1 MEKFNINEDK
11 IGIERPKRSM
21 PDEEVK
27 ETKSMANHT
36 TEILQHVEIPVNNPK
51 TSNHDF
57 EISSSSFE
65 GSFGENVNIE
75 EQFKE
80 DEQPEEVT
88 TNKKGFKGVKG
99 PEISLLDLSD
109 KCLQAVYNEEEDELK
124 VQFDILSKLND
135 NGKSFRY
142 SLTMCFWLSVHLEK
156 THITQFIYDQDEWL
170 SKLSHYIVES
180 YLKLSELEK
189 RVTQKFRKF
198 KRKQTVDVKIVL
210 RANSGEED
218 VDLEE
223 LVNSR
228 DYKFKNLAMVRK
240 FKHAMRTRA
249 GESLCTNA
257 IKIAL
262 ITKEEK
268 IASVLLVEYKINV
281 EEDMITRSI
290 FTQKFEFLRYMWL
303 FEKNFIFLRN
313 KVKKIFDYDYLF
325 KKILSI

>member
-1 MEKFNINEDK
+1 MEKFNIKENEL
-11 IGIERPKRSM
+11 GIERSKRSM

-27 ETKSMANHT
+27 ETKSMVNHT
-36 TEILQHVEIPVNNPK
+36 TEHLQHVEIPNNNHK
-51 TSNHDF
+51 TSNNDDF

-75 EQFKE
+75 EQSKE
-80 DEQPEEVT
+80 DEPEEVKT
-88 TNKKGFKGVKG
+88 KNNSFKGTKG

-142 SLTMCFWLSVHLEK
+142 SLTMCFWLAVHLEK
-156 THITQFIYDQDEWL
+156 TRITQFIYDQDDWL

-223 LVNSR
+223 LLNSR
-228 DYKFKNLAMVRK
+228 DYDFTNLAMVRK

>member
-1 MEKFNINEDK
+1 MEKFNINEDN
-11 IGIERPKRSM
+11 IGIERPKSLM

-36 TEILQHVEIPVNNPK
+36 TEILQHVEIPVIIISKTLECNNPK

-75 EQFKE
+75 EQSKE
-80 DEQPEEVT
+80 DEQPEEAT
-88 TNKKGFKGVKG
+88 TNKKGFKGAKG

-156 THITQFIYDQDEWL
+156 TLITKFIYDQDEWL

-180 YLKLSELEK
+180 YLKLSELK
-189 RVTQKFRKF
+189 T
-198 KRKQTVDVKIVL
+198 T
-210 RANSGEED
+210 
-218 VDLEE
+218 
-223 LVNSR
+223 
-228 DYKFKNLAMVRK
+228 
-240 FKHAMRTRA
+240 
-249 GESLCTNA
+249 
-257 IKIAL
+257 
-262 ITKEEK
+262 
-268 IASVLLVEYKINV
+268 
-281 EEDMITRSI
+281 
-290 FTQKFEFLRYMWL
+290 EF
-303 FEKNFIFLRN
+303 
-313 KVKKIFDYDYLF
+313 
-325 KKILSI
+325 